1 MKKLQLVLLMSVLV
15 ITIHAQEKRSIPA
28 KVETVLDIPV
38 FIFSIPAA
46 EYEVVGKAVT
56 AGHIIKVG
64 VDESSTVREKT
75 KEIVRKALDRKE
87 KGKVPAFDAILVD
100 LNRERIQAI
109 TFTNEPSLDAI
120 VLLPE
125 DVPVYFFSVPKGKYR
140 VVEEL
145 PADFSLRAQ
154 RGLLLDK
161 VESMMR
167 RTLKKEAAGEV
178 EKFDAVIIS
187 PDDLSEQLIVFE

>member
-15 ITIHAQEKRSIPA
+15 MTIHAQEKRSIPA

-56 AGHIIKVG
+56 TGHIIKVA
-64 VDESSTVREKT
+64 VDESSTVSDKIEQ
-75 KEIVRKALDRKE
+75 IVEHALARKE
-87 KGKVPAFDAILVD
+87 KGKVPAFDAIIVD
-100 LNRERIQAI
+100 LNREKIQAI

-125 DVPVYFFSVPKGKYR
+125 EVPVYFFATPKGKYR
-140 VVEEL
+140 VVDEL

-167 RTLKKEAAGEV
+167 RTLKKEEEGEV
-178 EKFDAVIIS
+178 EKFDAVIIN

>member
-1 MKKLQLVLLMSVLV
+1 MTVLV
-15 ITIHAQEKRSIPA
+15 MTMHAQEKRSVPA
-28 KVETVLDIPV
+28 TVSTVSDIPV
-38 FIFSIPAA
+38 FIFSIPATD
-46 EYEVVGKAVT
+46 YEVVGKAVT
-56 AGHIIKVG
+56 AGHIIKVA
-64 VDESSTVREKT
+64 VDESSTVSDKIEQ
-75 KEIVRKALDRKE
+75 IVEHALARKE
-87 KGKVPAFDAILVD
+87 KGKVPAFDAIIVD
-100 LNRERIQAI
+100 LNREKIQAI

-125 DVPVYFFSVPKGKYR
+125 DVSVYFLSVPKGKYR
-140 VVEEL
+140 VVDEL

-167 RTLKKEAAGEV
+167 RTLKKEEEGEV
-178 EKFDAVIIS
+178 EKFDAVIIN

>member
-1 MKKLQLVLLMSVLV
+1 MKRLLLVLLMLGMF
-15 ITIHAQEKRSIPA
+15 IAIHAQEKRSIPA
-28 KVETVLDIPV
+28 KVERVLDIPV
-38 FIFSIPAA
+38 FVFSIPAA
-46 EYEVVGKAVT
+46 DYEVVGKAVT
-56 AGHIIKVG
+56 AGNIIKVA
-64 VDESSTVREKT
+64 VDESSTVSDKIEQ
-75 KEIVRKALDRKE
+75 IVRKALDRKE
-87 KGKVPAFDAILVD
+87 NGKIPAFDAIIVD

-109 TFTNEPSLDAI
+109 TFTNEPSLEAI

-125 DVPVYFFSVPKGKYR
+125 DVPVYFFATPEGKYS
-140 VVEEL
+140 VVGEL
-145 PADFSLRAQ
+145 PADYSLRAQ

-167 RTLKKEAAGEV
+167 RTLKKEEEGEV